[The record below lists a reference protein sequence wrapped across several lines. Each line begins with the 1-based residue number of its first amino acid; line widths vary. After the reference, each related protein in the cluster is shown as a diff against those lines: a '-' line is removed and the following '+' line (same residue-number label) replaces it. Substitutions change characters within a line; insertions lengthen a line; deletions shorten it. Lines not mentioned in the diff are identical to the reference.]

1 MQENL
6 GGNSKTVMLATIS
19 PVNIHVDE
27 TLATLRYAC
36 QARRIV
42 NRVKVNESEHDK
54 VIRELKSEI
63 ERLKSLHHEYERQKR
78 ISSNPNA
85 TPKRIIIETT
95 NINEAE
101 IENLKEQLSEREK
114 ELQLAQKSWMERL
127 READDLRKSGLHILK
142 RKGLAIEL
150 DKEQKHATLINLT
163 EDPMLTETL
172 FYIIPS
178 GCVKIGRTRSTLSGT
193 KPDIILDGPL
203 VAHDHW

>member
-1 MQENL
+1 
-6 GGNSKTVMLATIS
+6 MLATIS
-19 PVNIHVDE
+19 PASIHVDE

-63 ERLKSLHHEYERQKR
+63 ERLKSLHYEYERQKR
-78 ISSNPNA
+78 LSGNTNE
-85 TPKRIIIETT
+85 TPRTIIFETT

-101 IENLKEQLSEREK
+101 IENLREQLLEREK
-114 ELQLAQKSWMERL
+114 ELQYAQKSWMERL
-127 READDLRKSGLHILK
+127 KEADGLRKSGLHFLR

-150 DKEQKHATLINLT
+150 NKEQKHACLINLT

-172 FYIIPS
+172 FYIIPT
-178 GCVKIGRTRSTLSGT
+178 GCVKVGRTRSTLNGT
-193 KPDIILDGPL
+193 NPDIILDGPL
-203 VAHDHW
+203 VAHNHW